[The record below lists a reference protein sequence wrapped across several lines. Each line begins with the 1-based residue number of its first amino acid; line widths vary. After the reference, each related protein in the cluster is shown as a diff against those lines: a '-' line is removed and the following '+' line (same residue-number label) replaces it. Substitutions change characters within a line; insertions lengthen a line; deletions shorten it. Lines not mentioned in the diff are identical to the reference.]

1 MALTTDAFYKAA
13 NLTDNPFRTNPAF
26 ASDPRA
32 KIWVSYHQ
40 QKQQLMKFLQR
51 SLSDQVGNANFLMM
65 YGRYGTGKSHALLWA
80 QNQILHQQA
89 ALFNS
94 ACYLIPTMK
103 KAKGKLTFEGAFRE
117 DLMAKATL
125 VSDVQGYHHFLVGAI
140 SAYKQNHNLDHTT
153 APETI
158 IEKLIPPVELHNFAK
173 QLYECKRAE
182 DFVSLLS
189 PKGLND
195 YQAMVIFTR
204 LVNLFVK
211 ELDLGNGH
219 KERYK
224 KAVYLF
230 IDELDDLIAASAKE
244 AREVNDILRHVYDN
258 CPNCF
263 CLVLALTAD
272 VSELSTHFMDYI
284 LSRIQR
290 QIELSMLDK
299 DDAVEFVKEIL
310 KGNRVA
316 KVAKQDDFF
325 PFTEGAI
332 ESIAAS
338 LTEIT
343 PRKIVT
349 VMQQVLEEVRL
360 AGHDPAKDSAVDEAY
375 LDQEDILEEVTGPG
389 GVV

>member
-1 MALTTDAFYKAA
+1 MAMTTEDFYKAA

-32 KIWVSYHQ
+32 KIWVSYDQ
-40 QKQQLMKFLQR
+40 QKLQLIKYLQR
-51 SLSDQVGNANFLMM
+51 SLCDQVGNANFLMM

-80 QNQILHQQA
+80 QNQVLHQQA
-89 ALFNS
+89 ATFNS
-94 ACYLIPTMK
+94 VCYLIPTMK

-125 VSDVQGYHHFLVGAI
+125 VSDVQGFHHFLVSAI
-140 SAYKQNHNLDHTT
+140 TTYKLNHNLDHTT
-153 APETI
+153 LPEVI

-173 QLYECKRAE
+173 ELYECKRRE
-182 DFVSLLS
+182 DYVALLA

-211 ELDLGNGH
+211 ELDLGSGQ
-219 KERYK
+219 KSRYK

-230 IDELDDLIAASAKE
+230 VDELDDLIAASAKE
-244 AREVNDILRHVYDN
+244 AREVNDILRHVYDS

-263 CLVLALTAD
+263 CLVIALTAD
-272 VSELSTHFMDYI
+272 VSELATHFMDYI

-290 QIELSMLDK
+290 QIELPVLDK
-299 DDAVEFVKEIL
+299 DDAVDFVREIL
-310 KGNRVA
+310 KGNRLA
-316 KVAKQDDFF
+316 KIAKQGDFF
-325 PFTEGAI
+325 PFTESAV
-332 ESIAAS
+332 ESVAAT

-360 AGHDPAKDSAVDEAY
+360 AGHDPSKDKPVDDVY
-375 LDQEDILEEVTGPG
+375 LDQEEILEEVTGPG
-389 GVV
+389 GVG